1 MPNLLERVRQGWQAF
16 KSPTD
21 KFELNNQ
28 FNQNEGWFTVSH
40 ASRPDII
47 RAPNRGSERS
57 IVNSIYTRISMD
69 VAAIQFEHVYVDPEN
84 ERYMDTVQ
92 NDPLNECL
100 MVEANIDQTGRAF
113 IQDICLTMFH
123 DREGCIAVVPV
134 YTDKDPRYSTSF
146 DIYEMRVAQ
155 IIEWK
160 PRMVKVRLYNDI
172 TGTKKEMWFP
182 KASCAIIENPFAPV
196 MNAPNSTLQRLIRKL
211 NILDAIDEQSG
222 AGKLDLLIQLPYT
235 IKSEARK
242 RQAAERRQSIEDQLA
257 NGKYGI
263 AYTDATEHV
272 TQINRA
278 VENNL
283 MNQIEYLTNM
293 VYSQLGLTTAVMDGT
308 ADEQQ
313 MLNYYS
319 RTIEPIA
326 SAISNEFRRKFLT
339 KTARSQG
346 QDIMFF
352 RDPFKLVPVEKI
364 AEIADKFTRNEIMTS
379 NEIRAIVG
387 YKPSA
392 DPNADELR
400 NKNLNQSDAA
410 MQEEQMIGE
419 EDQYAQ
425 EEQYE

>member
-1 MPNLLERVRQGWQAF
+1 MPNLFQRFQSGWRAF
-16 KSPTD
+16 K
-21 KFELNNQ
+21 
-28 FNQNEGWFTVSH
+28 NQNDQYERTTVNSEGGYFTVASS
-40 ASRPDII
+40 SRPDLI

-57 IVNSIYTRISMD
+57 IVNAIYTRISMD
-69 VAAIQFEHVYVDPEN
+69 VAAIKFEHVLTDINGRYVDTVD
-84 ERYMDTVQ
+84 DT
-92 NDPLNECL
+92 LNECL
-100 MVEANIDQTGRAF
+100 TLEANIDQSGRAF

-123 DREGCIAVVPV
+123 DREGCIAVIPTAGDV
-134 YTDKDPRYSTSF
+134 DPRYNTSF
-146 DIYEMRVAQ
+146 DIYEMRVGS
-155 IIEWK
+155 IVEWK
-160 PRMVKVRLYNDI
+160 PQFIKVRLYNDLN
-172 TGTKKEMWFP
+172 GQKEEYWFP
-182 KASCAIIENPFAPV
+182 KASCAIIENPFASI

-222 AGKLDLLIQLPYT
+222 SGKLDLIIQLPYT
-235 IKSEARK
+235 IKSDARK
-242 RQAAERRQSIEDQLA
+242 KQAEERRKAIEDQLS
-257 NGKYGI
+257 GSKFGI

-308 ADEQQ
+308 ANEQE

-326 SAISNEFRRKFLT
+326 SAITNEFRRKFLT
-339 KTARSQG
+339 SNARSRG
-346 QDIMFF
+346 HDIMFF
-352 RDPFKLVPVEKI
+352 KDPFKLVPVEKI

-387 YKPSA
+387 YKPSD

-400 NKNLNQSDAA
+400 NKNLNQSPEA
-410 MQEEQMIGE
+410 MMEEQQIGA
-419 EDQYAQ
+419 EDEALMDEYGD
-425 EEQYE
+425 EY

>member
-1 MPNLLERVRQGWQAF
+1 MPNLLERFQSGWRAF
-16 KSPTD
+16 K
-21 KFELNNQ
+21 
-28 FNQNEGWFTVSH
+28 NQNDRYEQTTVNSEGGYFTVASS
-40 ASRPDII
+40 SRPDLI

-57 IVNSIYTRISMD
+57 IVNAIYTRISMD
-69 VAAIQFEHVYVDPEN
+69 VAAIKFEHVLTDENGRYVN
-84 ERYMDTVQ
+84 TV
-92 NDPLNECL
+92 DGPLNDCL
-100 MVEANIDQTGRAF
+100 TLEANIDQSGRAF

-123 DREGCIAVVPV
+123 DREGCIAVIPTAGDV
-134 YTDKDPRYSTSF
+134 DPRYNTAF
-146 DIYEMRVAQ
+146 EIYEMRVGS

-160 PRMVKVRLYNDI
+160 PQFVKVRLYDDLN
-172 TGTKKEMWFP
+172 GQKEEYWFP
-182 KASCAIIENPFAPV
+182 KASCAIIENPFASI

-222 AGKLDLLIQLPYT
+222 SGKLDLIIQFPYT
-235 IKSEARK
+235 IKSDARK
-242 RQAAERRQSIEDQLA
+242 KQAEERRKAIEEQLS
-257 NGKYGI
+257 GSKFGI

-283 MNQIEYLTNM
+283 MSQIEYLTNM

-308 ADEQQ
+308 ASEQE

-326 SAISNEFRRKFLT
+326 SAITNEFRRKFLT
-339 KTARSQG
+339 SNARSRG
-346 QDIMFF
+346 HDIMFF
-352 RDPFKLVPVEKI
+352 RDPFKLVPVEKV

-387 YKPSA
+387 YKPSD

-400 NKNLNQSDAA
+400 NKNLNQSPAA
-410 MQEEQMIGE
+410 MIEEQQLGA
-419 EDQYAQ
+419 EDEALADDDYG
-425 EEQYE
+425 YE

>member
-1 MPNLLERVRQGWQAF
+1 MPNLFQRFQSGWRAF
-16 KSPTD
+16 K
-21 KFELNNQ
+21 
-28 FNQNEGWFTVSH
+28 NQNDQYERTTVNSEGGYFTVSSS
-40 ASRPDII
+40 SRPDLI

-69 VAAIQFEHVYVDPEN
+69 VAAIKFEHVLTDENGRYVN
-84 ERYMDTVQ
+84 TV
-92 NDPLNECL
+92 DGPLNDCL
-100 MVEANIDQTGRAF
+100 TLEANIDQSGRAF

-123 DREGCIAVVPV
+123 DREGCIAVIPTAGDV
-134 YTDKDPRYSTSF
+134 DPRYNTAF
-146 DIYEMRVAQ
+146 EIYEMRVGS

-160 PRMVKVRLYNDI
+160 PQFVKVRLYDDLN
-172 TGTKKEMWFP
+172 GQKEEYWFP
-182 KASCAIIENPFAPV
+182 KASCAIIENPFASI

-222 AGKLDLLIQLPYT
+222 SGKLDLIIQLPYT
-235 IKSEARK
+235 IKSDARK
-242 RQAAERRQSIEDQLA
+242 KQAEERRKAIEEQLS
-257 NGKYGI
+257 GSKFGI

-283 MNQIEYLTNM
+283 MSQIEYLTNM

-308 ADEQQ
+308 ASEQE

-326 SAISNEFRRKFLT
+326 SAITNEFRRKFLT
-339 KTARSQG
+339 SNARSRG
-346 QDIMFF
+346 HDIMFF
-352 RDPFKLVPVEKI
+352 RDPFKLVPVEKV

-387 YKPSA
+387 YKPSE

-400 NKNLNQSDAA
+400 NKNLNQSPAA
-410 MQEEQMIGE
+410 MIEEQQLGA
-419 EDQYAQ
+419 EDEALADDDYG
-425 EEQYE
+425 YE

>member
-1 MPNLLERVRQGWQAF
+1 
-16 KSPTD
+16 
-21 KFELNNQ
+21 
-28 FNQNEGWFTVSH
+28 
-40 ASRPDII
+40 
-47 RAPNRGSERS
+47 
-57 IVNSIYTRISMD
+57 MD
-69 VAAIQFEHVYVDPEN
+69 VAAIKFEHVVVDEN
-84 ERYMDTVQ
+84 GKFVDTI
-92 NDPLNECL
+92 DDTLNECL
-100 MVEANIDQTGRAF
+100 TIEANIDQSARAF

-123 DREGCIAVVPV
+123 DREGCIAVLPTKADV
-134 YTDKDPRYSTSF
+134 DPRYNSSYN
-146 DIYEMRVAQ
+146 IYEMRVGS
-155 IIEWK
+155 ILEWR
-160 PRMVKVRLYNDI
+160 PFAVKVRIYNDF
-172 TGTKKEMWFP
+172 TGNKEETWYP
-182 KASCAIIENPFAPV
+182 KAACAIIENPFASI

-222 AGKLDLLIQLPYT
+222 SGKLDLIIQLPYT
-235 IKSEARK
+235 LKSDARK
-242 RQAAERRQSIEDQLA
+242 KQAEERRQQIENQLA
-257 NGKYGI
+257 GSKFGI

-326 SAISNEFRRKFLT
+326 SAITNEFRRKFLT
-339 KTARSQG
+339 PNARTRG
-346 QDIMFF
+346 HDIMFF
-352 RDPFKLVPVEKI
+352 KDPFKLVPVEKV

-387 YKPSA
+387 YKPSD

-400 NKNLNQSDAA
+400 NKNLNQSPAA
-410 MQEEQMIGE
+410 MAEEQMLPE
-419 EDQYAQ
+419 EM
-425 EEQYE
+425 EEMGYEEAPDEYGYE

>member
-1 MPNLLERVRQGWQAF
+1 MPNLFQRFQSGWRAF
-16 KSPTD
+16 K
-21 KFELNNQ
+21 
-28 FNQNEGWFTVSH
+28 NQNDRYEQTTVNSEGGYFAVASS
-40 ASRPDII
+40 SRPDLI

-57 IVNSIYTRISMD
+57 IVNAIYTRISMD
-69 VAAIQFEHVYVDPEN
+69 VAAIKFEHVLTDINGRYVDTVD
-84 ERYMDTVQ
+84 DTL
-92 NDPLNECL
+92 NDCL
-100 MVEANIDQTGRAF
+100 TLEANIDQSGRAF

-123 DREGCIAVVPV
+123 DREGCIAVIP
-134 YTDKDPRYSTSF
+134 TAGDIDPRYNTSF
-146 DIYEMRVAQ
+146 NIYEMRVGS
-155 IIEWK
+155 IIEWR
-160 PRMVKVRLYNDI
+160 PRFIKVRLYDDLN
-172 TGTKKEMWFP
+172 GQKEEYWFP
-182 KASCAIIENPFAPV
+182 KASCAIIENPFASI

-222 AGKLDLLIQLPYT
+222 SGKLDLIIQLPYT
-235 IKSEARK
+235 LKSDARK
-242 RQAAERRQSIEDQLA
+242 KQAEERRQQIENQLS
-257 NGKYGI
+257 GSKFGI

-308 ADEQQ
+308 ANEQE

-326 SAISNEFRRKFLT
+326 SAITNEFRRKFLT
-339 KTARSQG
+339 SNARSRG
-346 QDIMFF
+346 HDIMFF
-352 RDPFKLVPVEKI
+352 KDPFKLVPVEKI

-387 YKPSA
+387 YKPSD

-400 NKNLNQSDAA
+400 NKNLNQSPEA
-410 MQEEQMIGE
+410 MMEEQQIGA
-419 EDQYAQ
+419 EDEALMDEYGDK
-425 EEQYE
+425 Y